1 MSLFFAYYQ
10 LNKMENKSIL
20 VIGAGAVGSAFLE
33 KSIGMFKKVGIFDGD
48 IISKSNLVTQ
58 PFYKT
63 CDFSSPVSKVAFAV
77 KKLNSLN
84 SGTEYKGYERYFTE
98 NDFETM
104 KEYDIIA
111 DFTDN
116 VKSRMIINDG
126 CVRHGKA
133 AVFASLN
140 EKEAFLFFYRDGAC
154 FNCLFRNSIG
164 KVKEGCQSIVLP
176 PENDFVYF
184 LKERIIDFASNRIG
198 GGSILLFNLLDK
210 RVLNIT
216 LKRDPECEVCVKR
229 AVKKTEDGFLQV
241 CSSGIK
247 FSYGKS
253 LDLKKLSSILSGSL
267 LYGEYLI
274 FKQNNKSVLIS
285 SEGDFLFTGYTK
297 EEAGKLITMLVS

>member
-1 MSLFFAYYQ
+1 
-10 LNKMENKSIL
+10 MENKSIL
-20 VIGAGAVGSAFLE
+20 VIGVGALGSAFLE
-33 KSIGMFKKVGIFDGD
+33 KSLGMFKKVGIFDGD
-48 IISKSNLVTQ
+48 IISKSNLATQ
-58 PFYKT
+58 PFYKN

-84 SGTEYKGYERYFTE
+84 SGTKYKGYERYFTE
-98 NDFETM
+98 KDFETM

-116 VKSRMIINDG
+116 VKSRMIINEG
-126 CVRHGKA
+126 CIKYGKA

-140 EKEAFLFFYRDGAC
+140 EKEALLFFYRDSTC

-176 PENDFVYF
+176 PGNDFVYF
-184 LKERIIDFASNRIG
+184 LKEKIIDFSLNRIEG
-198 GGSILLFNLLDK
+198 GTILLFNLSDK

-216 LKRDPECEVCVKR
+216 IKKDLECEACVKH
-229 AVKKTEDGFLQV
+229 AIKKIEDGFLQV

-247 FSYGKS
+247 FSYGR
-253 LDLKKLSSILSGSL
+253 DLNLNKLSSILSGSL

-297 EEAGKLITMLVS
+297 EEAGKLITTLVS